1 MWYSLHKRILILFM
15 ANLFDII
22 NPNFFGVLAGRN
34 KVSNFLLITEVSNF
48 FGSQIIVER
57 KRLIDYIADQI
68 KIMHIEEVGDD
79 ENNIEDD
86 YDSVGLINQ
95 YNQKANIFITYLEK
109 RGWLYRDRDN
119 DFVDII
125 SRTDAFLEIFDSL
138 MKLIQEETD
147 AKEQSTAL
155 LMLYRSLRDFDYKN
169 ATSSVESIEQSSKD
183 LEKSILSINSKIK
196 RFVDKAMSDSSLDEK
211 EILKRLT
218 IDYQKLSAYVSF
230 HNLLTKN
237 NPNKY
242 SYFIVNKIYE
252 LQSEETMNELVL
264 DYCKTKGFNAEDPSE
279 QYKAKRYIESVFEKV
294 LFQIENIEKSL
305 STISS
310 RNYSYTSSSV
320 DRINFRLNNERD
332 IKGDINNLLKQIKSS
347 SLDDDFESSFGF
359 YSYNQTDNKSL
370 FTARALAKI
379 APKETAFVKHEVNQ
393 EALRRAREL
402 ITLKEMYSIQSI
414 NEFVLEQMGDRERI
428 KASDL
433 YVDDI
438 QQFVKLMLVPVY
450 STNSSSSYTVKK
462 LNGDKFDC
470 LKYIVDDYEIIRRR
484 ES

>member
-1 MWYSLHKRILILFM
+1 M

-22 NPNFFGVLAGRN
+22 NPNFFGVLAGKN
-34 KVSNFLLITEVSNF
+34 KVSNFLLITEVSAF
-48 FGSQIIVER
+48 FGSQITIER
-57 KRLIDYIADQI
+57 KRLIDYIAEQI
-68 KIMHIEEVGDD
+68 KIMHIEDVGDD
-79 ENNIEDD
+79 ENSD
-86 YDSVGLINQ
+86 YFEFDSVGLINQ
-95 YNQKANIFITYLEK
+95 FNQKANIFITYLEK

-119 DFVDII
+119 DFVDIV

-155 LMLYRSLRDFDYKN
+155 LMLYRNLKSFDFKN
-169 ATSSVESIEQSSKD
+169 ATSSIESIEQSSKD

-211 EILKRLT
+211 EILKKLT

-242 SYFIVNKIYE
+242 STSIINKIYE
-252 LQSEETMNELVL
+252 LQDDSMMNDLVL
-264 DYCKTKGFNAEDPSE
+264 DYCGTKGLNADDPSE
-279 QYKAKRYIESVFEKV
+279 RYKAKRYIETVFEKV
-294 LFQIENIEKSL
+294 VFQIENIEKSL

-332 IKGDINNLLKQIKSS
+332 IKGDINNLLKQIKASG
-347 SLDDDFESSFGF
+347 LEDDFESSFGF
-359 YSYNQTDNKSL
+359 YSYDQTDNKSL

-379 APKETAFVKHEVNQ
+379 APKETPFVKHEVNE
-393 EALRRAREL
+393 EALRRAEEL
-402 ITLKEMYSIQSI
+402 IKLKEMYSIQSV
-414 NEFVLEQMGDRERI
+414 NNFVLEQLGERESI
-428 KASDL
+428 KASEL
-433 YVDDI
+433 FVNDI
-438 QQFVKLMLVPVY
+438 EQFIKMMLIPVY
-450 STNSSSSYTVKK
+450 STNSSSTYRVSK
-462 LNGDKFDC
+462 LKNETFDC
-470 LKYIVDDYEIIRRR
+470 LKYIVDDYEILRRR
-484 ES
+484 DE